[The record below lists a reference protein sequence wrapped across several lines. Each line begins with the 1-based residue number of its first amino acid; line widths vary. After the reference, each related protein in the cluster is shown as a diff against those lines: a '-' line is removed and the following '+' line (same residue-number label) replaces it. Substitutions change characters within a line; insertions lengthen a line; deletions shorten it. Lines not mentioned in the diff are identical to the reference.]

1 MRKPFAVVV
10 LALILFP
17 RGSAHALATKALE
30 QCQHSR
36 WSVPEGLPTSEV
48 RALVD
53 RTGGGIWVAT
63 SGGLARLVNDK
74 VEAIP
79 TAAGFERV
87 KDVIAMA
94 VDAQGT
100 LWMAPSLGQPVCLRQ
115 ERKGDKLDE
124 RLVDCLLADDRIR
137 DDAPLVDLHADKKGG
152 VWFSTRDLVYLYRE
166 QSLSWTSSYPRDTA
180 GAIQAIH
187 AGSGDRLWLATERG
201 LYLRPPSG
209 TIASQT
215 LPPQATFA
223 PITAVSEGRGGS
235 LLLGGRGA
243 LAISGPTGT
252 RVAREADGLPAAP
265 ITTLLEDRHANVWA
279 GTSAGLIK
287 WNAQSPRPEVFTQSQ
302 TLLPDAHITALLED
316 GAGALW
322 IGTKTGGVVRLTD
335 AKPGFFS
342 SLRRRLLGGALV
354 IVVIAAA
361 VAQLR
366 NRKLR
371 QPPI

>member
-1 MRKPFAVVV
+1 MLFAVVV

-17 RGSAHALATKALE
+17 RGLAHALATKALE

-36 WSVPEGLPTSEV
+36 WSVPEGLPAPEV

-74 VEAIP
+74 VEPIP

-100 LWMAPSLGQPVCLRQ
+100 LWMAPSLGQPICLRQ
-115 ERKGDKLDE
+115 ERKGDKVDE
-124 RLVDCLLADDRIR
+124 RLADCLRPDDRIR
-137 DDAPLVDLHADKKGG
+137 DDAPLVDLHADTKGG

-166 QSLSWTSSYPRDTA
+166 QSLSWTSSYPRDAA
-180 GAIQAIH
+180 GPIQAIH
-187 AGSGDRLWLATERG
+187 AGSGDRLLLATERG
-201 LYLRPPSG
+201 LFLRPPSG

-215 LPPQATFA
+215 LPAQATFA

-252 RVAREADGLPAAP
+252 RIAREADGLPAAP
-265 ITTLLEDRHANVWA
+265 IVTVLEDRHANVWA
-279 GTSAGLIK
+279 GTRSGLIK
-287 WNAQSPRPEVFTQSQ
+287 WNAQSPRPEVFTQSP
-302 TLLPDAHITALLED
+302 TLLSDANITALHED

-322 IGTKTGGVVRLTD
+322 IGTKRGGLVRFTD

-342 SLRRRLLGGALV
+342 SLRRRLLGGALF
-354 IVVIAAA
+354 IVFTAALIAR
-361 VAQLR
+361 LR
-366 NRKLR
+366 KRNVG
-371 QPPI
+371 QPPS